1 MALAGGSFELRSTPG
16 QGTVLLATFPARH
29 GREGARGRMIRV
41 LLVDDHALVRAGIHS
56 LLQGMREVQVVAEA
70 SSGEEALELAD
81 RERPDVVL
89 MDIAMK
95 GITGLEVGG
104 ADARALSRKCAW

>member
-1 MALAGGSFELRSTPG
+1 
-16 QGTVLLATFPARH
+16 
-29 GREGARGRMIRV
+29 MIRV

-70 SSGEEALELAD
+70 SSGEEALEVAD

-95 GITGLEVGG
+95 GITGLESAAQMRERYPEVRVKLFYKRDIERL
-104 ADARALSRKCAW
+104 AQRYRLDLAS